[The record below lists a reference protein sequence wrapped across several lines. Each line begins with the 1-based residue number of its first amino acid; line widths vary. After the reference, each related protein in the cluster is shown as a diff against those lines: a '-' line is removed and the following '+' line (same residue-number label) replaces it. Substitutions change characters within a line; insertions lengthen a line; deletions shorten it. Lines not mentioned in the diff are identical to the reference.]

1 MSPLVSFNNVS
12 KTFENGVEA
21 VRSFSMD
28 VSSGERVSL
37 LGPSGCGKTTV
48 LRMLAGLE
56 VPSSGQIKSDLADS
70 ANIGFVFQT
79 PTLLPWKTVF
89 ENVWSPIQLQGI
101 SKSSAKTEIDDLLH
115 RVDLYDFK
123 DAYPRELSG
132 GMQMR
137 VSIARSLVMKPK
149 LLLMDEP
156 FAALDEMTR
165 FKLNDVLLEQQ
176 KLEQFA
182 LLFVTHSVFESAYLC
197 DRVAIMT
204 NRPGTLHSTVDAR
217 TSTER
222 NDKYRTSRAYID
234 TCRDISAQLHEAGNV
249 S

>member
-1 MSPLVSFNNVS
+1 MSSLVSFNNVS

-21 VRSFSMD
+21 VRSFSMNI
-28 VSSGERVSL
+28 SSGEKVSL

-48 LRMLAGLE
+48 LRMLASLE
-56 VPSSGQIKSDLADS
+56 VPSAGQIEIGLEKN

-89 ENVWSPIQLQGI
+89 ENVWSPLQLQGI
-101 SKSSAKTEIDDLLH
+101 TKSEAKAEIEDLLH
-115 RVDLYDFK
+115 RIGLFAFK

-132 GMQMR
+132 GMEMR

-165 FKLNDVLLEQQ
+165 FKLNDLLLEQQ
-176 KLEQFA
+176 QLEKFA
-182 LLFVTHSVFESAYLC
+182 LIFVTHSVFESAYLC

-204 NRPGTLHSTVDAR
+204 NRPGSLHCAVDTG
-217 TSTER
+217 TSQVR
-222 NDKYRTSRAYID
+222 NNDYRTSRSYID
-234 TCRDISAQLHEAGNV
+234 KCREISRKLHEAGGL